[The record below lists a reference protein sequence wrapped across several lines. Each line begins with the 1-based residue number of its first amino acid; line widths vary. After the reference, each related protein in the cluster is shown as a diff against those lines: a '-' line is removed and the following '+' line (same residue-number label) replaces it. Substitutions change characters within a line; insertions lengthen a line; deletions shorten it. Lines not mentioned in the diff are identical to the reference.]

1 MEKKNMIT
9 KDVLDA
15 YKIVR
20 KDFIEN
26 FRPSMSGGLRVAR
39 KNIDWFLLDRVERLT
54 ELSEEIE
61 KSKQKL
67 KDAE

>member
-1 MEKKNMIT
+1 MIT